1 MRGCKKKWKNFTKD
15 TFFLAS
21 GEKTKLNKKPQKKL
35 EKGDLGRE
43 DVLESFRL
51 AEDIKDW
58 DITVTCSAQV

>member
-1 MRGCKKKWKNFTKD
+1 MEKLHQGH
-15 TFFLAS
+15 FFLAS

-58 DITVTCSAQV
+58 DITVTRNAQV